1 MMEQKTFFFYNTG
14 NKFKLL
20 HSGDFESV
28 HQVRLLILDESDIE
42 DVEEDALGRLD
53 ALEVLSMDGNRL
65 VKVPG
70 SLPGSSLAA
79 LHLEGNRI
87 SALRSE
93 DFAGLGRLDQLHLG
107 RNLIDTIESGT
118 FHQLTRLKE

>member
-1 MMEQKTFFFYNTG
+1 MFVLSTQLFMMEKLFFSFFTG

-28 HQVRLLILDESDIE
+28 PQVRLLILDESDIE

-79 LHLEGNRI
+79 LHLEGNQL
-87 SALRSE
+87 AL
-93 DFAGLGRLDQLHLG
+93 FT
-107 RNLIDTIESGT
+107 NT
-118 FHQLTRLKE
+118 FGH